1 VRFSGEDMFTLYPR
15 LKAARDGE
23 GALEKANTTK
33 GECAARWIHEDRP
46 GFTLRDRQ
54 LAQAATLTLTHNTK
68 PGEGLLSWTRL
79 AVRTPAELGV
89 AAYSASPAEAA
100 NTVKDA
106 AHLYGAALAGIAP
119 MNELY
124 VSQRVD
130 GKAVLFEDV
139 EVPLVTDDKFVI
151 PRRMKW
157 VVVLA
162 IPMDMDLLARAP
174 SAVADAGC
182 GLTHSQL
189 LFTVSTLS
197 EFIRGLGFQAIPS
210 LNETAQ
216 FVPFA
221 MDAGL
226 GELGRMNKLVTPEFG
241 PAIRLCT
248 VFTDLPM
255 ECDKPINFGLVDC
268 CKQCKACAEECPA
281 GALSFEDEP
290 GFQTRG
296 PWNNAGHEAWFEDSY
311 RCFAYWQASGT
322 ACAACVA
329 ACPFTAAA
337 LARRYHVNRAGGECA
352 VTAAARA
359 ADKPWWVA
367 GELNGNPSE
376 EDGNEAQIQG
386 KDFPRNL
393 EVALLK

>member
-23 GALEKANTTK
+23 GALEKANTTN

-139 EVPLVTDDKFVI
+139 EVPLVTDEKFVI

-268 CKQCKACAEECPA
+268 CKQCKACA
-281 GALSFEDEP
+281 
-290 GFQTRG
+290 
-296 PWNNAGHEAWFEDSY
+296 
-311 RCFAYWQASGT
+311 
-322 ACAACVA
+322 
-329 ACPFTAAA
+329 
-337 LARRYHVNRAGGECA
+337 
-352 VTAAARA
+352 
-359 ADKPWWVA
+359 
-367 GELNGNPSE
+367 
-376 EDGNEAQIQG
+376 
-386 KDFPRNL
+386 
-393 EVALLK
+393 